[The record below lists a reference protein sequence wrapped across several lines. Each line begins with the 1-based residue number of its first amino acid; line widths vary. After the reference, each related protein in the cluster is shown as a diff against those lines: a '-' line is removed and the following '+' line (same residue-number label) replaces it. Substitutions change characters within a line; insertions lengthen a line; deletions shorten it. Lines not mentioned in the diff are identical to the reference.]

1 VPAILPAE
9 GMSFSIINTLV
20 SVSADRAA
28 CLVAQWASLVCD
40 YVVRIK
46 LGGTNL
52 SYSYFDQIASLSP
65 GSFSD
70 ADLAFI
76 TPRVLELAYTA
87 EDLKP
92 FYEDITSLS
101 PAYDHRSESHRG
113 KPYDFD
119 IDRRRILMSEIDA
132 YIAKL
137 WGLSRKDLEYIL
149 DPASALGADYP
160 SETFRG
166 LRHAEIKEFGEYR
179 TQRLV
184 LEAWDRIVEPLRR
197 GQA

>member
-52 SYSYFDQIASLSP
+52 SYSYFDQIASLAPS
-65 GSFSD
+65 GFSD

-76 TPRVLELAYTA
+76 TPKVLELAYTA

-92 FYEDITSLS
+92 FYEDVISLS
-101 PAYDHRSESHRG
+101 PSYDYRRDSQRG
-113 KPYDFD
+113 NPFAFD
-119 IDRRRILMSEIDA
+119 INRRRLLMSEIDA
-132 YIAKL
+132 YMARL

-149 DPASALGADYP
+149 DPGSALGADYP

-166 LRHAEIKEFGEYR
+166 LRDSEIKEFGEYR

-184 LEAWDRIVEPLRR
+184 LEAWDRIIEPLRR